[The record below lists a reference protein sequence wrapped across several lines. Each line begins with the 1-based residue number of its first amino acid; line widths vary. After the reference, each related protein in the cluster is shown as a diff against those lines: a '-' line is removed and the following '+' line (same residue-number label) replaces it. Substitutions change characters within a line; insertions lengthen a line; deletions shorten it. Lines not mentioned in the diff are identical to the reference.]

1 MLAPIS
7 WLKEYVDIDCSVN
20 QLVKKLVGIGFEVED
35 IIYQDKKVNNVVVGK
50 IVKVEQ
56 HPNADRLRVTQID
69 IGTKTI
75 QVITNVPVVGGE
87 VVAVSLDGAVLA
99 NGQVI
104 KSGELRGV
112 LSEGMLCGLEEV
124 GLTEGDV
131 DGQKK
136 GDILRFAEGT
146 KLGMNALQA
155 LGQDDVILDVAI
167 TANRP
172 DCNSIY
178 KLAREVAVCLNK
190 ECKNPH
196 INYEISKDA
205 GDISSLVS
213 VEVKAPDLCPRYM
226 AAGVKNVKIFES
238 DPVIKHRLRAV
249 GIRPIN
255 NIVDITN
262 YVLTEIGQ
270 PMHSFDERELGG
282 KKIVVRKANQG
293 EHIISLDG
301 KDNALTEN
309 MLVICDA
316 NKPVAVAGIMGG
328 EESGIKDDT
337 SAVVF
342 ESAKFARDSVRR
354 TSRALNLR
362 SDSSARFEKGIDFAS
377 QELGLKRALTMIYES
392 KSGDITSGIIDVKV
406 DYKTV
411 KDISFTTKDIKDILG
426 CNVPKKSLI
435 NILSKLG
442 IETSENGKVITA
454 HIKEDR
460 EDIYGVNDIAEEF
473 IRVYGYKHI
482 QPTLFAYSP
491 LTKGGK
497 LAKISNVDHA
507 KDILV
512 SMGLSE
518 AITYSFTSPK
528 YVEKLGLDPDTKLIK
543 IINPLGED
551 LSVMRTVLAHNML
564 ETLAFNISHFNKKAK
579 LFEIAKVYI
588 PNELPLKDLPKEEEK
603 LVIGMY
609 GEGDF
614 YDLKGYLDGL
624 CQALGVEP
632 TYAKK
637 QVSYL
642 HIGRSASISVC
653 GQEIGVLGEV
663 HPDVAEKYGVDEQRL
678 YIAEIS
684 LEELFKCI
692 NPTTKFKAF
701 SKFPPIDRDLAVVV
715 DKKVVAGDMLA
726 AIKNGKIANLADANI
741 FDVYEG
747 DKIGKDKKSIAL
759 SFTFTSN
766 ERTLK
771 DDEIQEAMDKIL
783 TILSRKFK
791 AKIRG

>member
-155 LGQDDVILDVAI
+155 LGQDDVVLDVAI

-205 GDISSLVS
+205 GDIASLVS

-270 PMHSFDERELGG
+270 PMHSFDERELG
-282 KKIVVRKANQG
+282 
-293 EHIISLDG
+293 
-301 KDNALTEN
+301 
-309 MLVICDA
+309 
-316 NKPVAVAGIMGG
+316 
-328 EESGIKDDT
+328 
-337 SAVVF
+337 
-342 ESAKFARDSVRR
+342 
-354 TSRALNLR
+354 
-362 SDSSARFEKGIDFAS
+362 
-377 QELGLKRALTMIYES
+377 
-392 KSGDITSGIIDVKV
+392 
-406 DYKTV
+406 
-411 KDISFTTKDIKDILG
+411 
-426 CNVPKKSLI
+426 
-435 NILSKLG
+435 
-442 IETSENGKVITA
+442 
-454 HIKEDR
+454 
-460 EDIYGVNDIAEEF
+460 
-473 IRVYGYKHI
+473 
-482 QPTLFAYSP
+482 
-491 LTKGGK
+491 
-497 LAKISNVDHA
+497 
-507 KDILV
+507 
-512 SMGLSE
+512 
-518 AITYSFTSPK
+518 
-528 YVEKLGLDPDTKLIK
+528 
-543 IINPLGED
+543 
-551 LSVMRTVLAHNML
+551 
-564 ETLAFNISHFNKKAK
+564 
-579 LFEIAKVYI
+579 
-588 PNELPLKDLPKEEEK
+588 
-603 LVIGMY
+603 
-609 GEGDF
+609 
-614 YDLKGYLDGL
+614 
-624 CQALGVEP
+624 
-632 TYAKK
+632 
-637 QVSYL
+637 
-642 HIGRSASISVC
+642 
-653 GQEIGVLGEV
+653 
-663 HPDVAEKYGVDEQRL
+663 
-678 YIAEIS
+678 
-684 LEELFKCI
+684 
-692 NPTTKFKAF
+692 
-701 SKFPPIDRDLAVVV
+701 
-715 DKKVVAGDMLA
+715 
-726 AIKNGKIANLADANI
+726 
-741 FDVYEG
+741 
-747 DKIGKDKKSIAL
+747 
-759 SFTFTSN
+759 
-766 ERTLK
+766 
-771 DDEIQEAMDKIL
+771 
-783 TILSRKFK
+783 
-791 AKIRG
+791 

>member
-7 WLKEYVDIDCSVN
+7 WLKEYVDIDCSVD
-20 QLVKKLVGIGFEVED
+20 QLVKKLVGIGFEVEEV
-35 IIYQDKKVNNVVVGK
+35 IYQDKKVNNVVVGK
-50 IVKVEQ
+50 IVKVDQ

-124 GLTEGDV
+124 GLSEYEV

-136 GDILRFAEGT
+136 GDILRFPEGT
-146 KLGMNALQA
+146 ELGMNALKA

-196 INYEISKDA
+196 INYEISNNV

-213 VEVKAPDLCPRYM
+213 VEVKDPDLCPRYM

-282 KKIVVRKANQG
+282 KKIVVRKAKQG

-301 KDNALTEN
+301 KDNILTDS

-377 QELGLKRALTMIYES
+377 QELGLKRALTLIYES

-406 DYKTV
+406 DYKTI
-411 KDISFTTKDIKDILG
+411 KDISFTTKDIKNILG
-426 CNVPKKSLI
+426 CNVPKSALL

-442 IETSENGKVITA
+442 IETSENGNVITA

-473 IRVYGYKHI
+473 IRVYGYKHVK
-482 QPTLFAYSP
+482 PTLFAYAP

-497 LAKISNVDHA
+497 LPKIANVDYA
-507 KDILV
+507 KDILAE
-512 SMGLSE
+512 MGLSE
-518 AITYSFTSPK
+518 CITYSFTSPK
-528 YVEKLGLDPDTKLIK
+528 YIDKLGLDPDTKLVK

-564 ETLAFNISHFNKKAK
+564 ETLAFNISRFNKKAK

-588 PNELPLKDLPKEEEK
+588 PKELPMKELPKEEEK
-603 LVIGMY
+603 LVIGTY

-614 YDLKGYLDGL
+614 YDLKGYVDGL
-624 CQALGVEP
+624 CRAFGVVP

-653 GQEIGVLGEV
+653 GNEIGVLGEV
-663 HPDVAEKYGVDEQRL
+663 HPDVAAKYGVDDQRL
-678 YIAEIS
+678 YLAEIS

-692 NPTTKFKAF
+692 NATTKFVPI
-701 SKFPPIDRDLAVVV
+701 SKYPPIERDLAVVV
-715 DKKVVAGDMLA
+715 DKKVVAGDMLD
-726 AIKNGKIANLADANI
+726 AIKNGKIPHLTLANI

-747 DKIGKDKKSIAL
+747 DKIGKEKKSIAL
-759 SFTFTSN
+759 SFTFLSY

-771 DDEIQEAMDKIL
+771 DEEIQEAMDKIL
-783 TILSRKFK
+783 SLLSRKFK